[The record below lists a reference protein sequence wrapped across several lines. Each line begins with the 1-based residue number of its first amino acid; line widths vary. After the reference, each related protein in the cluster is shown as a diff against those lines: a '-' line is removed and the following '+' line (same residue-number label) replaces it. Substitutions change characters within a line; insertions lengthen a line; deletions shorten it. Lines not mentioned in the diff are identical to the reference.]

1 MPRVI
6 IKIVLLLAAQAGG
19 SFPLWASRQV
29 VRAPQA
35 ATSPV
40 RGSAQIPPANEKKNG
55 SLKQRKLSK
64 RQLIAKLKS
73 SSPQKKKTAIDAL
86 VQRGDPGPAS
96 AIAPLIQ
103 DPDPEVASQAC
114 WAVGELRDPK
124 TTPQAVLGLQ
134 RNSNPIVRESC
145 AIAVG
150 RIDDPEGAPAL
161 NSAASDEKEDIR
173 VRLAAIQALAM
184 TDGERAY
191 SITSLMKNADP
202 RISAS
207 AAYSACQL
215 QIPGAVDGVKAML
228 ASSDPETKHYG
239 LITVG
244 LWPEKFS
251 DDLAKTVADSKV
263 SLDNRLLGLNAMES
277 LPEEQKQAIYAKSL
291 APLVEPDQP
300 PEIQVAAAQI
310 LSEVARPE
318 ELDRIARDGRRAP
331 ELLARLKEIGIPTA
345 PPAAPVVAPR
355 PERDNLSRLEGLLGA
370 LVGAVLALLSALLWE
385 RFGPRARV
393 DRLRKKLLMEMLTDD
408 RFKERKRRL
417 KTLMRV
423 IGTDR
428 ETTTRLLVELGA
440 RGSDE
445 DENDDDL
452 WMLTRNHPLKEK

>member
-6 IKIVLLLAAQAGG
+6 IKIVLLLAAQAGV
-19 SFPLWASRQV
+19 SFPLWAAHQAAP
-29 VRAPQA
+29 APQPT
-35 ATSPV
+35 TSPLQ
-40 RGSAQIPPANEKKNG
+40 GSTQIPSASKTKIG
-55 SLKQRKLSK
+55 ASKQRKLSK

-73 SSPQKKKTAIDAL
+73 SSPQQRKTAIDAL

-96 AIAPLIQ
+96 AIVRLIQ
-103 DPDPEVASQAC
+103 DPDPEVASRAC
-114 WAVGELRDPK
+114 WAVGELRNPK

-134 RNSNPIVRESC
+134 RNSSPIVRGSC

-150 RIDDPEGAPAL
+150 RIEDQEGASAL

-184 TDGERAY
+184 TDGELAY
-191 SITSLMKNADP
+191 SLTSLMKNADP

-215 QIPGAVDGVKAML
+215 QIPGAVDAVKAML
-228 ASSDPETKHYG
+228 TSSDPETKHYG
-239 LITVG
+239 LIAAG
-244 LWPEKFS
+244 LWAEKFS

-263 SLDNRLLGLNAMES
+263 NLESRLLGLNAMET
-277 LPEEQKQAIYAKSL
+277 LPKEQKQAIYAKSL
-291 APLVEPDQP
+291 APLVNPDQP
-300 PEIQVAAAQI
+300 PEVQVAAAQI
-310 LSEVARPE
+310 LSEVARP

-331 ELLARLKEIGIPTA
+331 ELLVRLNEIGIPTA
-345 PPAAPVVAPR
+345 PPVAPVVAPR
-355 PERDNLSRLEGLLGA
+355 PERDNLLLLEGLLGA
-370 LVGAVLALLSALLWE
+370 LVGAVLVLLSALFWE

-417 KTLMRV
+417 ETLMRV
-423 IGTDR
+423 IGADR

-440 RGSDE
+440 RGSEE
-445 DENDDDL
+445 DDNDL
-452 WMLTRNHPLKEK
+452 WMLSKKHPFK